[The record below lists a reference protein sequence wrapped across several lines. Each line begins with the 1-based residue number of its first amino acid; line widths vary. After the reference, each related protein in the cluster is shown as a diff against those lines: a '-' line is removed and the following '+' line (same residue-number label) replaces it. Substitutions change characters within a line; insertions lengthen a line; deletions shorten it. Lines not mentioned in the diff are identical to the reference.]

1 MGEGVLLESCKIL
14 AKSLGIEQNID
25 FLGAVSHQEVAKN
38 LSIARAF
45 VQHSLKPSYGDSEG
59 TSISVVE
66 ACAMGIPVVSTRH
79 GGIKDV
85 IIENETGFLVD
96 EGDVDGMAE
105 YMIQL
110 AENPELAKKM
120 GEAGREII
128 KNNFSQD
135 KYIGNIWTI
144 IKDSIEKN
152 KAQQLTQKLNL
163 SESNLIVFPDWSN
176 YEEEIGEEL
185 LEVILQL
192 METPPEKPIT
202 LLVDIT
208 GILPEDATELFSAIS
223 MSLLF
228 EYELDLTEY
237 INISLLGDL
246 TEQEWQILTP
256 LITKKNKN

>member
-1 MGEGVLLESCKIL
+1 MWLEG
-14 AKSLGIEQNID
+14 
-25 FLGAVSHQEVAKN
+25 
-38 LSIARAF
+38 
-45 VQHSLKPSYGDSEG
+45 
-59 TSISVVE
+59 
-66 ACAMGIPVVSTRH
+66 
-79 GGIKDV
+79 
-85 IIENETGFLVD
+85 ETGFLVD

-110 AENPELAKKM
+110 AENPELAQKL
-120 GEAGREII
+120 GEAGRKRIEQYFSLEQSL
-128 KNNFSQD
+128 NNLWS
-135 KYIGNIWTI
+135 I

-152 KAQQLTQKLNL
+152 KAEQLIQKLNIRKT
-163 SESNLIVFPDWSN
+163 NLIVFPDWSIS
-176 YEEEIGEEL
+176 EEEIGEEL

-192 METPPEKPIT
+192 MESPPEKPIT

-228 EYELDLTEY
+228 EYELYLTEY

-256 LITKKNKN
+256 LITKKLKINHENQTLIKELNIK

>member
-1 MGEGVLLESCKIL
+1 MVIEG
-14 AKSLGIEQNID
+14 
-25 FLGAVSHQEVAKN
+25 
-38 LSIARAF
+38 
-45 VQHSLKPSYGDSEG
+45 
-59 TSISVVE
+59 
-66 ACAMGIPVVSTRH
+66 
-79 GGIKDV
+79 
-85 IIENETGFLVD
+85 ETGFLVD

-110 AENPELAKKM
+110 AENPELAQKL
-120 GEAGREII
+120 GEAGRKRIEQYFSLEQSL
-128 KNNFSQD
+128 NNLWS
-135 KYIGNIWTI
+135 I

-152 KAQQLTQKLNL
+152 KAEQLIQKLNIRKT
-163 SESNLIVFPDWSN
+163 NLIVFPDWSIS
-176 YEEEIGEEL
+176 EEEIGEEL

-228 EYELDLTEY
+228 EYELYLTEY

-256 LITKKNKN
+256 LITKKLKINHENQTLIKELNIK